1 MYSWV
6 PVIWSVS
13 AGPRCNQG
21 VRCRSAP
28 KLGRLGSRQKRTRRS
43 HRGGAVMLAMETE
56 PPAPL
61 QGEEELG
68 ERAATTPSSMAAA
81 VMLAALPQA
90 HPLAPA
96 AHGAAAAAAAV
107 VPLALGQGHAGRHA
121 GLYVEDTCRCLSVAA
136 RAGTGASGSNATFL
150 VGISSSRWIGASS
163 APLAP
168 HSLPR
173 HCP

>member
-6 PVIWSVS
+6 PGIWSVS

-21 VRCRSAP
+21 CVAGPRLNWVA
-28 KLGRLGSRQKRTRRS
+28 LGSPEKRVRHA

-96 AHGAAAAAAAV
+96 AHGAAAAV